1 MISVCYHEVMIITVA
16 AIKGG
21 VGKTTLAMA
30 LAETMS
36 RARPDRPVL
45 LLDLDPQGS
54 ATGFA
59 QRTDGLL
66 TRVRPLVGHT
76 AGRLPRLIR
85 EAAASEDLVVID
97 TPPGHPDVTDAAMGE
112 ADLILVPTEPALD
125 PLTQAVETVAM
136 AQGMASTAV
145 VLNQVK
151 LGANDAE
158 AARRVLERSGAR
170 VLKVEIPNWVAIARI
185 DGSSWPTDQRV
196 LTVYALL
203 AEQVL
208 AEVAAA

>member
-1 MISVCYHEVMIITVA
+1 MIITVA

-21 VGKTTLAMA
+21 VGKTTLSMA

-36 RARPDRPVL
+36 RARPERPVL

-59 QRTDGLL
+59 SRTEGLL
-66 TRVRPLVGHT
+66 TRVQPIVGHT
-76 AGRLPRLIR
+76 SGRLPRLIR
-85 EAAASEDLVVID
+85 EAAAGEDLVVID

-136 AQGMASTAV
+136 AQGLASTAV

-151 LGANDAE
+151 MGANDAE

-170 VLKVEIPNWVAIARI
+170 VLKVEIPNWVAISRI

-208 AEVAAA
+208 EAVAA